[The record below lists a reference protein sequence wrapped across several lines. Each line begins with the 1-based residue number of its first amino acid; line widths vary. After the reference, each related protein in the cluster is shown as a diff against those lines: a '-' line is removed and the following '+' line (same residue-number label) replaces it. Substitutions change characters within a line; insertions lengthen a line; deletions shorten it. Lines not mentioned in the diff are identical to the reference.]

1 MGGEIEDKY
10 HEEEGVGKIVEDVVV
25 SAEKLALWS
34 NQIYQDEGN
43 KMESFILTIDQY
55 LDSLE
60 IFVQSLGPEFE
71 ETKDVSINT
80 KS

>member
-10 HEEEGVGKIVEDVVV
+10 HKEAGVGKIVEDVVV

-55 LDSLE
+55 LESLE

-71 ETKDVSINT
+71 DTNNVSINT

>member
-1 MGGEIEDKY
+1 MGGEIEEKY

-55 LDSLE
+55 LESLE